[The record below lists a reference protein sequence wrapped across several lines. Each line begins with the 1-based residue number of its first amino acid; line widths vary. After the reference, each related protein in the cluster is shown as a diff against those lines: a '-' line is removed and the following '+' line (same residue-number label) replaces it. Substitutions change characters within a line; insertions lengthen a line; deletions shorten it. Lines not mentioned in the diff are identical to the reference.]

1 MSDGEN
7 NFAEFEAQMAA
18 PAEAPADPVV
28 EPAEVEAVDRPED
41 EVPEDEGEVNPAEPP
56 QDGPKA
62 KKTAQDRIDELTRAR
77 REAEREA
84 KYFRDLYEGKAQPQ
98 RETAKDEGPK
108 APDPNDFDMGDMD
121 PRYLDALVDFR
132 VQQGLDK
139 VQSRVAQDLHLQ
151 AGARVW
157 EARQDEARA
166 KFADYDEK
174 VIDGAHNWPCT
185 PEMAEAIRTSDAGGE
200 VAYHLA
206 SNPDEARRIATLA
219 PIAQARE
226 LGRIE
231 ATLTATPKDP
241 PSVKTTNA
249 PKPPQAQA
257 RGAGGQFMPNA
268 ATPNF
273 AEFEAMAN
281 RKTG

>member
-1 MSDGEN
+1 MTDGESN
-7 NFAEFEAQMAA
+7 SFAEFEQQAAA
-18 PAEAPADPVV
+18 PAAEAPAEVEPVADEPEQPGEEESVV
-28 EPAEVEAVDRPED
+28 EEAASEAEQA
-41 EVPEDEGEVNPAEPP
+41 
-56 QDGPKA
+56 PKPR
-62 KKTAQDRIDELTRAR
+62 KTAQDRIDELTKAR

-98 RETAKDEGPK
+98 KEPKDDGPK
-108 APDPNDFDMGDMD
+108 APDPNEFDLGDMD

-200 VAYHLA
+200 LAYHLA
-206 SNPDEARRIATLA
+206 SNPEKARRISALP
-219 PIAQARE
+219 PIAQIRE

-231 ATLTATPKDP
+231 AVLTVDPKEP
-241 PSVKTTNA
+241 VPVRTTNA

-257 RGAGGQFMPNA
+257 RGAGGHFAPSA
-268 ATPNF
+268 ATTNF

-281 RKTG
+281 RKAG